1 MKKLVKIKLI
11 NWYTFLDTEIDIKN
25 NSVVTGLN
33 GSGKS
38 TLLDAIQYVLTGG
51 KAKFNQAAGETSKR
65 TVESYIRAKV
75 GLSDREYLRAQ
86 DVTSYIC
93 LEFFDEEKK
102 RNDLLGVALEYV
114 SALSRVN
121 RLFFKFSN
129 TKVDDC
135 LFKNNEFIKTISEFK
150 RNDVKEKELIDN
162 GNEFRRVIRS
172 FLGIGGNDKYFDLLI
187 KSLYF
192 KPISDMNEFV
202 NNFLLNENNISLD
215 SLKLTIE
222 KLSDLNRT
230 ILLEQEKIK
239 ELELIVGKI
248 TNYNG
253 KLNEKEK
260 LDYFLKLV
268 KKGAIKEALENNR
281 KKLKDNNFEMSKLR
295 KKVSELQIEVDNY
308 IDEISKYDENLKDND
323 NYKLMC
329 SFEEKLEK
337 IKNEQFAIEAEKNDF
352 VDTFEKEKK
361 LLKDFDCG
369 KKLNVKLDFENIS
382 NFYELLRD
390 CNDSVF
396 KELNLLTV
404 KKYEFESEK
413 NDFKSKM
420 DETENKIGLLTSMK
434 RPYKK
439 EVESLISEIKNYF
452 VRNYGK
458 EIEVRP
464 LCEYLEITDD
474 KWRNAI
480 EGYLNTQRFDLIV
493 NPEFFDEALN
503 VYEREKFIKN
513 ISGVGLVDVK
523 KFSDVSVNE
532 KTLANFVK
540 SENPYASRYA
550 FYLLNKVVCCEDVN
564 ELKQYKNSITP
575 TCMTYKNNVARQINS
590 SVYKYHFI
598 GQKAIEQ
605 QLKLYKS
612 DFEEFKKNYSESLQ
626 KFQDMNNKIKVL
638 NSSDINKL
646 ISLLP
651 MCNKYVSL
659 KKEYESVEKSKNG
672 IVIDNLIT
680 NIVSQREQ
688 ANKKI
693 DELNSEIKEN
703 YKAIYSCEEKD
714 KEFKALIEDGEKQ
727 ISEFEANLLVN
738 EDWDNLFKKEEKN
751 SFLDME
757 NNYQSKISNLSIDI
771 KSLEYEISSEQKNYN
786 DKYNFEEKTG
796 IENVD
801 TYVKELSKKKEL
813 DMISYIS
820 KSNDLQE
827 QCEKSFKEDFIS
839 RLRDNI
845 EEAQA
850 ELKRLNKVLK
860 NKNFGKERYEFIWD
874 KSKNKEFANYYRI
887 ITSGADFQIN
897 TLFSENLSSEDESYM
912 KELFDRIKSSSS
924 LEVANKALEEYMDY
938 RNYMSYDIKVTK
950 EDGSVYFFSRNSK
963 EKSGGEIQTPFYVII
978 AAAFEQLRTT
988 RESSIGC
995 FVMFDEAFNNMDQK
1009 RIEATMNFYNNLS
1022 IQLMIAI
1029 PPDKYYFIKPY
1040 IDTTLFLVSDGDCS
1054 DIKSVIE
1061 DKKCVVDMK

>member
-827 QCEKSFKEDFIS
+827 QCEKSYNEDFIS
-839 RLRDNI
+839 RL
-845 EEAQA
+845 
-850 ELKRLNKVLK
+850 
-860 NKNFGKERYEFIWD
+860 
-874 KSKNKEFANYYRI
+874 
-887 ITSGADFQIN
+887 
-897 TLFSENLSSEDESYM
+897 
-912 KELFDRIKSSSS
+912 
-924 LEVANKALEEYMDY
+924 
-938 RNYMSYDIKVTK
+938 
-950 EDGSVYFFSRNSK
+950 
-963 EKSGGEIQTPFYVII
+963 
-978 AAAFEQLRTT
+978 
-988 RESSIGC
+988 
-995 FVMFDEAFNNMDQK
+995 
-1009 RIEATMNFYNNLS
+1009 
-1022 IQLMIAI
+1022 
-1029 PPDKYYFIKPY
+1029 
-1040 IDTTLFLVSDGDCS
+1040 
-1054 DIKSVIE
+1054 
-1061 DKKCVVDMK
+1061 